1 LQVANK
7 AGEDLAGLMADDH
20 KVMTHKGGNTG
31 DAIVPR
37 TLPLRIDFWA
47 VKAIG

>member
-1 LQVANK
+1 MANK
-7 AGEDLAGLMADDH
+7 PSEHLAGLMADHH
-20 KVMTHKGGNTG
+20 KVMTHKGGYTG